1 MMPSAA
7 WREWNTTRT
16 QQLNDIEAAH
26 RSVGG
31 TGPGRRFATEQINH
45 AYAVLL
51 ASQFQGFCRD
61 LHSECVRELAQAV
74 TPTIFQS
81 ILHSEFLL
89 NRGLDRGNAN
99 PSTIGSDFNR
109 LGVEF
114 WRKVDEDDPKNDRK
128 RQLLEEL
135 NQWRNAIAH
144 QDFDPA
150 TLRGT
155 TTLRLLKVQEWRK
168 ACDRLALSFDN
179 VMRNHLMTITGK
191 SPW

>member
-1 MMPSAA
+1 MPSVS
-7 WREWNTTRT
+7 WREWNTTRA
-16 QQLNDIEAAH
+16 QELNDIEAAH

-31 TGPGRRFATEQINH
+31 TGPGRRYATEQINH

-61 LHSECVRELAQAV
+61 LHSECVRELSGAIR
-74 TPTIFQS
+74 PTIFQA
-81 ILHSEFLL
+81 ILHSEFLF
-89 NRGLDRGNAN
+89 NRGLDRGNAS

-109 LGVEF
+109 LGIEF
-114 WRKVDEDDPKNDRK
+114 WRKVQEDDPKNKSR

-144 QDFDPA
+144 QDFDPVA
-150 TLRGT
+150 LGGI
-155 TTLRLLKVQEWRK
+155 TTLQLVKVQAWRR
-168 ACDRLALSFDN
+168 ACDRLAFSFDN
-179 VMRNHLMTITGK
+179 VMRKHVTLITGR